1 MKYIR
6 YHINIQFPDWIKG
19 ACEVLYHNL
28 SITIR
33 LRWKKVVTDKKPL
46 NKMDDWGSEKHK
58 KIEVD
63 GIQCVW
69 FPLLDHGVPKIF
81 HETKLSMV
89 NHSISSF
96 YSSVEVASNS
106 TMLKTCLWP
115 SFPCC
120 HRLNF
125 CHIPL
130 SFVSGVCSPTRSFL
144 VSVLWWWS

>member
-1 MKYIR
+1 MRSYTIIYPLSLDCVKKKLLQIR
-6 YHINIQFPDWIKG
+6 NLWIRWMIWGLK
-19 ACEVLYHNL
+19 
-28 SITIR
+28 SI
-33 LRWKKVVTDKKPL
+33 
-46 NKMDDWGSEKHK
+46 K